1 MVSFRSNLGRVIDLL
16 GGLVF
21 GAGTLESSDDDPD
34 LMDRWFLAQGG
45 IKTWSADLV
54 QVRKLKALKEPL
66 RTAGKVWFSSPKHF
80 RWEIG
85 SPPQTVAVREDAALV
100 VLYPRLKRA
109 ERYPLDDDSTGQWR
123 DALTLLESGFPQSR
137 AEMEAQFELEN
148 LQVHGT
154 TAEFSMIPKSASTRK
169 LLKEVRIGFNTEDMM
184 LRSTEYMSGTHKEV
198 LFTGRIMIQMAVM
211 WRAGCS
217 TMEKHTNSLNKN
229 ILTAM
234 KPQKNRK

>member
-1 MVSFRSNLGRVIDLL
+1 MVSLRSNLGRVVALL
-16 GGLVF
+16 SVVLS
-21 GAGTLESSDDDPD
+21 GAGTLESSEDDEN
-34 LMDRWFLAQGG
+34 LLDRWFLAQGT
-45 IKTWSADLV
+45 ITTWSADLV

-85 SPPQTVAVREDAALV
+85 SPPQTVAVREATALV

-137 AEMEAQFELEN
+137 AEMEAQFKLEN
-148 LQVHGT
+148 LKVHGK

-184 LRSTEYMSGTHKEV
+184 LRSTELKFADESSMKNEFSNCQSNPKLGDE
-198 LFTGRIMIQMAVM
+198 LFLA
-211 WRAGCS
+211 
-217 TMEKHTNSLNKN
+217 N
-229 ILTAM
+229 IPENFKVTEPLS
-234 KPQKNRK
+234 KFKR